1 VALDRLPLIDYG
13 FGADLIRA
21 DPSFEVSASFVGSA
35 RESQHLAIQFREDIM
50 LTRREAFGLR
60 VAVALFFVALAA
72 SFAAEAKAAAKDQL
86 KFQVYQDASQQFR
99 WRLVTTDDKDP
110 KVMATGGQGYK
121 AKADCLHGVKIIQDG
136 SDKLNFEVYQ
146 DNGGDY
152 RWRAKS
158 SNGQV
163 VGSSAS
169 GYKAKADCQGA
180 IDLIKKAAPKA
191 AVEDA
196 KDAKS

>member
-1 VALDRLPLIDYG
+1 M
-13 FGADLIRA
+13 F
-21 DPSFEVSASFVGSA
+21 
-35 RESQHLAIQFREDIM
+35 
-50 LTRREAFGLR
+50 TRREAFGLC
-60 VAVALFFVALAA
+60 VALSLFSVMLAAPFVAQ
-72 SFAAEAKAAAKDQL
+72 AKAAAKDQL

-99 WRLVTTDDKDP
+99 WRLVTADDKDP

-121 AKADCLHGVKIIQDG
+121 AKADCMHGVKIIQDG

-146 DNGGDY
+146 DNGGDF

-163 VGSSAS
+163 VGSSGS
-169 GYKAKADCQGA
+169 GYKTKADCEGA
-180 IDLIKKAAPKA
+180 VDLVKKNAPKA